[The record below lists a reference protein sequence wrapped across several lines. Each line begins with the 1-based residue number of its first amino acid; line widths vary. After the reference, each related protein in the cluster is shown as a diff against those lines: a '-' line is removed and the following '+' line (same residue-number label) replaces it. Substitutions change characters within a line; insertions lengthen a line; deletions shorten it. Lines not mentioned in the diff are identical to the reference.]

1 MAQPSP
7 YVRRYNFTNFS
18 TLTPSAQQ
26 PGANL
31 DAEFNAIKVTSD
43 QTLANLKLIQRDDG
57 QLGNLT
63 VGTDQLKTEVS
74 IGLNQP
80 VAWQT
85 GVTYAVN
92 STVVVNSLVLYRC
105 LVAHTAG
112 TFATDLAA
120 GKWLALLD
128 VTAAV
133 ASTGTFVTGSFT
145 GDGVTT
151 AFNLGFTIADPARV
165 LWTENGTIKFPT
177 VDYTV
182 SGTTLTR
189 LAAPGGGVTI
199 RWRLFGSSS
208 AIVPGGNTVS
218 SWQIQDS
225 SITNAKIVDATITG
239 AKLAASTVTQSNLAN
254 NSVGAAQI
262 IDASIAT
269 AELADQAVTDAK
281 LALQPEQ
288 TLAAS
293 TIFDTTADLS
303 TTTSQNVVVTGGSY
317 SLSALGVLSA
327 GRFRRLRF
335 TGVNTLV
342 HNASTL
348 PLPGNANITVASG
361 DVIELLSQGGGSYT
375 VINFKRSDGTAV
387 NAGAG
392 AFPFPSIYLR

>member
-92 STVVVNSLVLYRC
+92 ATVVVNSLVLYRC

-361 DVIELLSQGGGSYT
+361 DVVELLSQGGGSYT
-375 VINFKRSDGTAV
+375 VINFKRADGTAV